1 MGKLFREHIVFKM
14 NEENAGREDDDPKDV
29 DVCCS
34 GQDAKPEARSSR
46 PAEMHLPSHFAGM
59 PLLCLL

>member
-29 DVCCS
+29 DVCCT
-34 GQDAKPEARSSR
+34 GQDAKPEAWSSR
-46 PAEMHLPSHFAGM
+46 PAEVHCPAALRG
-59 PLLCLL
+59 